1 MLWSL
6 FLAIPGAKLI
16 TTVRSIPT
24 LYESTF
30 GYYFAYVKE
39 YIKAQTLN
47 NFFSNPK
54 DYFHPAEANKLS
66 QYARN
71 TMTHDLGYPAESRD
85 LELRLVFSKIE
96 YSFFIRI
103 GHGRGHFRADID
115 IIWYGPYH
123 MVYLMDCKWDKSGP
137 LEHRKT
143 YLELDEQMK
152 LRMKSSLR
160 LISFW

>member
-1 MLWSL
+1 MPNNLWPIKFAL
-6 FLAIPGAKLI
+6 YCMGFLIQTFTWTMIYAIPGAKLI

-71 TMTHDLGYPAESRD
+71 TMTHDLGYPEESRD
-85 LELRLVFSKIE
+85 LELRLVFDIKLA
-96 YSFFIRI
+96 FLPV
-103 GHGRGHFRADID
+103 HFRIEFKP
-115 IIWYGPYH
+115 IESVRFFVGFLVGPI
-123 MVYLMDCKWDKSGP
+123 LGP
-137 LEHRKT
+137 ILGRTSTSEKP
-143 YLELDEQMK
+143 
-152 LRMKSSLR
+152 
-160 LISFW
+160 I

>member
-1 MLWSL
+1 MAHEIWDSYLTWTVI
-6 FLAIPGAKLI
+6 LAIPGAKLI
-16 TTVRSIPT
+16 TIVRSIPT

-71 TMTHDLGYPAESRD
+71 TMTHDLGYPEESRD
-85 LELRLVFSKIE
+85 LELRLVLTLNLHFYRSISE
-96 YSFFIRI
+96 SNSNRLNRSDSLSDSWLVRFLVRI
-103 GHGRGHFRADID
+103 LGPILGPILGR
-115 IIWYGPYH
+115 
-123 MVYLMDCKWDKSGP
+123 
-137 LEHRKT
+137 T
-143 YLELDEQMK
+143 
-152 LRMKSSLR
+152 SSSEKP
-160 LISFW
+160 I

>member
-54 DYFHPAEANKLS
+54 DYFHPTEANKLS

-71 TMTHDLGYPAESRD
+71 TMTHDLGYPDESRD
-85 LELRLVFSKIE
+85 LELRLVFQKLRTLV
-96 YSFFIRI
+96 IRI
-103 GHGRGHFRADID
+103 GHFRVDID
-115 IIWYGPYH
+115 IVH
-123 MVYLMDCKWDKSGP
+123 LMDCKWDKSGP
-137 LEHRKT
+137 LAYRKT

-152 LRMKSSLR
+152 LRMKSSPLSI
-160 LISFW
+160 LFW